1 MRGPRDAVTYWRL
14 AHRLYPAPKTQ
25 PGNAAAFW
33 RGEARERKK
42 ECPQGRSDWSGL
54 CDDEGGGAD
63 VEKTVAQGNLFSG
76 GYRDSHVPVSHKR
89 VLTAWL
95 APKRST
101 DKVD

>member
-1 MRGPRDAVTYWRL
+1 MALLHIGGWPTVCTPLQNSA
-14 AHRLYPAPKTQ
+14 
-25 PGNAAAFW
+25 G
-33 RGEARERKK
+33 
-42 ECPQGRSDWSGL
+42 
-54 CDDEGGGAD
+54 GGGAD

-76 GYRDSHVPVSHKR
+76 RCCDSHVPVSHKR